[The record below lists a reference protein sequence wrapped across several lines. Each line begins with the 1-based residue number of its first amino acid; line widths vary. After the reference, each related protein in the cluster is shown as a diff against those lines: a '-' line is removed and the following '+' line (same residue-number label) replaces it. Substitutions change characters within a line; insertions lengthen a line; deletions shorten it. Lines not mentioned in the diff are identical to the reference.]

1 MLKQNNA
8 LMMQSISHPPPPPP
22 PGLTPGHQHFFALDG
37 KFPGLGTLELPNP
50 PGWGRKKQDS
60 ITTKNVDLRR

>member
-8 LMMQSISHPPPPPP
+8 IMMQSNSPPPP

-60 ITTKNVDLRR
+60 ITKKNVDLRR

>member
-8 LMMQSISHPPPPPP
+8 IIDAVNQAPPPT

-60 ITTKNVDLRR
+60 ITKKNVDLRR

>member
-8 LMMQSISHPPPPPP
+8 IMMQSINPPP
-22 PGLTPGHQHFFALDG
+22 PGADPRASAFFFALDG

-60 ITTKNVDLRR
+60 ITKKNVDLRR

>member
-1 MLKQNNA
+1 MLKLNNA
-8 LMMQSISHPPPPPP
+8 IIDAVNQAPPPPT

-60 ITTKNVDLRR
+60 ITKKNVDLRR

>member
-8 LMMQSISHPPPPPP
+8 IMMQSISP
-22 PGLTPGHQHFFALDG
+22 TPGADPRASAFFFALDG

-60 ITTKNVDLRR
+60 ITQKNVDLRR

>member
-8 LMMQSISHPPPPPP
+8 IMMQSINP
-22 PGLTPGHQHFFALDG
+22 PGADPRASAFFFALDG

-60 ITTKNVDLRR
+60 ITKKNVDLRR